1 VISIYSKCH
10 GLLVEAN
17 YDEEM
22 LARGPY
28 PRFLKDRVSGLFGH
42 LSNRQMLDLLE
53 NLDLIDLQRLVLGH
67 ISDKNNHT
75 KVISALLSTVDLGGT
90 SIAFADQESGSEWQQ
105 LG

>member
-1 VISIYSKCH
+1 
-10 GLLVEAN
+10 
-17 YDEEM
+17 M

-67 ISDKNNHT
+67 IRDKNNHT
-75 KVISALLSTVDLGGT
+75 KVISELLLTVDLGGT